1 MTGNVA
7 PLAREWLEAKR
18 DEAAANA
25 RRIKI
30 EAQLCEAIDTP
41 QEGSKTH
48 KIDGY
53 KITATQP
60 VGRKINLDEWEKVK
74 DKVSSD
80 LRPVKVK
87 VEADEAGCKYLANN
101 QPEIWAKIAP
111 AFEVKPGKV
120 GFKIEEIPTDGN

>member
-1 MTGNVA
+1 MTGNIA
-7 PLAREWLEAKR
+7 PLAEEWLEAKR

-30 EAQLCEAIDTP
+30 EAQLSEAINIP
-41 QEGSKTH
+41 QEGSKTQ

-60 VGRKINLDEWEKVK
+60 VARNINLVEWEKVK
-74 DKVSSD
+74 DKVSD
-80 LRPVKVK
+80 ELRPVKVK
-87 VEADEAGCKYLANN
+87 IEADAAGCKYLANN
-101 QPEIWAKIAP
+101 EPEIWAKIAT
-111 AFEVKPGKV
+111 AFYVKPGKV